1 MYGSTPCKNDKGR
14 QACGCRFSSD
24 KACRSVVYFYGCFFK
39 LRIKLPTKLCRFRQG
54 FVVSDKRFVGKSRAT
69 ILHNTPDVI
78 LRTFVPRRTYMT
90 SVFAV
95 TRRQGL
101 PVLQYLHK
109 AAVQT
114 YQIRFVQN
122 RWYSQYIQEGFKAF
136 WVSGLPQPSTN
147 STRGGIVPTQRD
159 RAPCRQTRDSRP
171 CGWSSSEKILVM
183 CGSV

>member
-1 MYGSTPCKNDKGR
+1 MVVPCKNDKGR

-24 KACRSVVYFYGCFFK
+24 RACRSVVYFYGCFFK
-39 LRIKLPTKLCRFRQG
+39 LRIKLQTKLCRFRQGSVVSDNALLFPTRLCRFRQG
-54 FVVSDKRFVGKSRAT
+54 FVVSDKALSFPTRLCRFRQALCRFRQALCRFRQSFVGKSRAT

-78 LRTFVPRRTYMT
+78 LRTLVPRRTYMT

-109 AAVQT
+109 AAGQT

-122 RWYSQYIQEGFKAF
+122 R
-136 WVSGLPQPSTN
+136 
-147 STRGGIVPTQRD
+147 
-159 RAPCRQTRDSRP
+159 
-171 CGWSSSEKILVM
+171 
-183 CGSV
+183 